1 MRRRLVCCGTRRP
14 GTTGLLATR
23 SGARDNVRG
32 DAMTDTKPRDQA
44 GSSTSEALPFWHTV
58 PGADVVRMLDT
69 HAEAGLTG
77 VVARERLAH
86 YGPNEL
92 AERGRKSIWRML
104 WEQLTATLVVV
115 LIVAAVVS
123 AALGD
128 VTDTIAI
135 LAIVVLNTVLGLVH
149 EHRAERA
156 MALLKRLAVP
166 IVRVRRGGQVLEVP
180 SRDLVPGDIV
190 LLEAGNVVPA
200 DCRLLEC
207 ANLRAEEA
215 SLTGESEP
223 VDKVCQA
230 IDEVELPLGDRR
242 NMTYMGTVI
251 TYGRGQAVVVATG
264 MATEL
269 GRIADLIQTVERE
282 STPLQKRLDR
292 LGRVLA
298 VIAVVLVSVIFVEG
312 LVRGVDL
319 KTMFL
324 TAVSMAVAAVP
335 EGLPAVVTIALALG
349 AQRMLKRNV
358 LIRKLPAV
366 ETLGSVTVI
375 CSDKTGTLTENRMTV
390 TVLDVA
396 GERLDVTEMLH
407 RSSPAVDLEPGRST
421 VPDDSPALTLLLAG
435 GALCNDAVLT
445 AQADQPGHFHT
456 LGDPTEGALV
466 VAAARFHLRKPDLD
480 LLFPRVAEAPFDSD
494 RKRMTTVHEMPA
506 TPLPAARGLE
516 WLWGHGPLLAPHR
529 YVAVTKGAVEPL
541 LGVTTGVWV
550 GDGPQPYDAAWR
562 ARIKQAHD
570 RLAQDGMRVL
580 GLALRVID
588 ARPAGDVADLE
599 RDLVFVGLIGMTD
612 PPRPEVKAA
621 VETCRQAGIRPVM
634 ITGDHPLTARHVARQ
649 LGIGTEEAHIT
660 TGQDMMRLSDEDL
673 RAAVEDSAV
682 FARVSP
688 EHKLR
693 IVQALQTNGGVV
705 AMTGDGV
712 NDAPALRQADIGVA
726 MGMTGTE
733 VSKEASDMVL
743 RDDNFATIVA
753 AVEEGRVIYDN
764 IRKFITYLLSSN
776 SGELWV
782 MLAAPFL
789 GLPLPLLPLQ
799 ILWINLVT
807 DGLPALALSVEPP
820 ERHTMQRPPISPQ
833 ESILGRGLLSR
844 VIWGGMVL
852 GMTPL
857 AMGYYFNQIGHE
869 GWQTMV
875 FTTLTLSQLALV
887 LSLRSERDSLFKIG
901 FFSNTPLLFI
911 VAFTFLLQMMVT
923 YVPFWQRV
931 LKTHPLTAL
940 ELLISLGLALAPF
953 VVDEIR
959 KAVVRRRP

>member
-1 MRRRLVCCGTRRP
+1 VGADNPRNQAGIRP
-14 GTTGLLATR
+14 
-23 SGARDNVRG
+23 
-32 DAMTDTKPRDQA
+32 DQA
-44 GSSTSEALPFWHTV
+44 VPPWHALTGSEA
-58 PGADVVRMLDT
+58 VRTLET
-69 HAEAGLTG
+69 NAETGLTG
-77 VVARERLAH
+77 ASAHERLSQ

-92 AERGRKSIWRML
+92 AERGGKSIWRTL
-104 WEQLTATLVVV
+104 WEQLTATLVLV
-115 LIVAAVVS
+115 LIVAAILS

-128 VTDTIAI
+128 FTDAIAI
-135 LAIVVLNTVLGLVH
+135 LAIVVLNTLLGLVH
-149 EHRAERA
+149 EQRAERA
-156 MALLKRLAVP
+156 MAMLKRMAVP
-166 IVRVRRGGQVLEVP
+166 IVRARRDGEVRELP

-200 DCRLLEC
+200 DCRVLEC
-207 ANLRAEEA
+207 ANLRIEEA

-223 VDKVCQA
+223 VDKISQA
-230 IDEVELPLGDRR
+230 VDDLEAPLGDRLS
-242 NMTYMGTVI
+242 MVYMGTIV
-251 TYGRGQAVVVATG
+251 TYGRGVAVVAATG

-298 VIAVVLVSVIFVEG
+298 AIALVLVAVIFAEG
-312 LVRGVDL
+312 IFRGVDF

-349 AQRMLKRNV
+349 AQRMLKRKV

-390 TVLDVA
+390 TILDVA
-396 GERLDVTEMLH
+396 GERLNITEALH
-407 RSSPAVDLEPGRST
+407 RSQPAVDVEPGRSS
-421 VPDDSPALTLLLAG
+421 VPDDNAALTLLLAG

-466 VAAARFHLRKPDLD
+466 VAAATFHLRKPDLE

-506 TPLPAARGLE
+506 TPLPAARGLG
-516 WLWGHGPLLAPHR
+516 WLWGQGPLLASHR
-529 YVAVTKGAVEPL
+529 FVAVTKGAVEPL
-541 LGVTTGVWV
+541 LQVTTGVWA
-550 GDGPQPYDAAWR
+550 DDRPQPYDAAWR
-562 ARIKQAHD
+562 ARIKDAHD

-580 GLALRVID
+580 GLAFRVLD
-588 ARPAGDVADLE
+588 ARPAGHVVALE
-599 RDLVFVGLIGMTD
+599 RDLIFVGLIGMTD
-612 PPRPEVKAA
+612 PPRPEVKGA

-649 LGIGTEEAHIT
+649 LGIGDEEARIA
-660 TGQDMMRLSDEDL
+660 TGQDLQRLSDEEL
-673 RAAVEDSAV
+673 RHTVEDVSV
-682 FARVSP
+682 YARVSP

-693 IVQALQTNGGVV
+693 IVRALQANGGIV

-712 NDAPALRQADIGVA
+712 NDAPALRRADIGVA
-726 MGMTGTE
+726 MGITGTE
-733 VSKEASDMVL
+733 VSKEAADMVL
-743 RDDNFATIVA
+743 GDDNFATIVA

-820 ERHTMQRPPISPQ
+820 ERHTMQRPPISPK
-833 ESILGRGLLSR
+833 ESILGRGLLR
-844 VIWGGMVL
+844 QVIWGGLVL
-852 GMTPL
+852 GLTPL
-857 AMGYYFNQIGHE
+857 AMGFYFNQIGHE
-869 GWQTMV
+869 GWRTMV

-887 LSLRSERDSLFKIG
+887 LSLRSERDSFFTIG
-901 FFSNTPLLFI
+901 VFSNAPLLFV

-931 LKTHPLTAL
+931 LKTYPLTGE
-940 ELLISLGLALAPF
+940 ELLVSLGLATVPF
-953 VVDEIR
+953 WVDEVR
-959 KAVVRRRP
+959 KLVIRRRG

>member
-1 MRRRLVCCGTRRP
+1 MNGDNSQEQAVSGGSSPAPSWHAL
-14 GTTGLLATR
+14 
-23 SGARDNVRG
+23 SGAEAVG
-32 DAMTDTKPRDQA
+32 ALGTSAEVGLTTDQA
-44 GSSTSEALPFWHTV
+44 H
-58 PGADVVRMLDT
+58 
-69 HAEAGLTG
+69 
-77 VVARERLAH
+77 ERLAQH
-86 YGPNEL
+86 GHNEL
-92 AERGRKSIWRML
+92 TERDQKSVWRML
-104 WEQLTATLVVV
+104 WEQLSGTLVAV

-123 AALGD
+123 AALRD
-128 VTDTIAI
+128 FPDAAAI
-135 LAIVVLNTVLGLVH
+135 FAIVVLNTILGLVH

-156 MALLKRLAVP
+156 MAMLKRLAVP
-166 IVRVRRGGQVLEVP
+166 IVRARRDGRVIELP

-207 ANLRAEEA
+207 ASLRVQEA

-223 VDKVCQA
+223 VDKTSQTLIEPDLA
-230 IDEVELPLGDRR
+230 LGDRR
-242 NMTYMGTVI
+242 NMVYMSTMI

-264 MATEL
+264 MRTEL

-282 STPLQKRLDR
+282 ATPLQKRLDQ
-292 LGRVLA
+292 LGRALA
-298 VIAVVLVSVIFVEG
+298 AIALVLVAIIFAVG
-312 LVRGVDL
+312 LVRGEDL
-319 KTMFL
+319 KVMFL

-349 AQRMLKRNV
+349 AQRMLKRHV

-396 GERLDVTEMLH
+396 GERLDITESLH
-407 RSSPAVDLEPGRST
+407 RAEPAVDLEPGQAN
-421 VPDDSPALTLLLAG
+421 VPDDHPALTILLVG
-435 GALCNDAVLT
+435 GALCNDAVLA
-445 AQADQPGHFHT
+445 AQTDQPGHFHT

-480 LLFPRVAEAPFDSD
+480 FLFPRVAEAPFDSD

-516 WLWGHGPLLAPHR
+516 PLWGQEPVLASHR
-529 YVAVTKGAVEPL
+529 FVSFTKGAAEPL
-541 LGVTTGVWV
+541 LQVATAVWA
-550 GDGPQPYDAAWR
+550 DNRPQPLSADWR
-562 ARIKQAHD
+562 ARIMTSHD

-580 GLALRVID
+580 GLAFRIFD
-588 ARPAGDVADLE
+588 APPADETAGLE

-621 VETCRQAGIRPVM
+621 VATCLQAGIRPVM

-649 LGIGTEEAHIT
+649 LGIGDAEARIT
-660 TGQDMMRLSDEDL
+660 TGQDVARLSDEEL
-673 RAAVEDSAV
+673 RRTVECTAV

-712 NDAPALRQADIGVA
+712 NDAPALRRADIGVA
-726 MGMTGTE
+726 MGITGTE
-733 VSKEASDMVL
+733 VSKEAADMVL

-764 IRKFITYLLSSN
+764 IRKFIKYLLSSN

-782 MLAAPFL
+782 MLIAPFL

-820 ERHTMQRPPISPQ
+820 ERHTMERPPVSPK
-833 ESILGRGLLSR
+833 ESILGRGLLQQ
-844 VIWGGMVL
+844 VIWGGLVL
-852 GMTPL
+852 GLTPL
-857 AMGYYFNQIGHE
+857 AMGFYYHQIGHE
-869 GWQTMV
+869 GWRTMV
-875 FTTLTLSQLALV
+875 FSTLTLSQLVLV
-887 LSLRSERDSLFKIG
+887 LSIRSERDSFFTIG
-901 FFSNTPLLFI
+901 PLTNVTLLFI
-911 VAFTFLLQMMVT
+911 VAFTFLLQLMVT
-923 YVPFWQRV
+923 YVPFWQRL
-931 LKTHPLTAL
+931 LKTYPLSGEEMAV
-940 ELLISLGLALAPF
+940 SLALATVPF
-953 VVDEIR
+953 WAEEIR
-959 KAVVRRRP
+959 KWFVRRGASSGSSR

>member
-1 MRRRLVCCGTRRP
+1 MSAGN
-14 GTTGLLATR
+14 
-23 SGARDNVRG
+23 S
-32 DAMTDTKPRDQA
+32 RDQA
-44 GSSTSEALPFWHTV
+44 VSEGSSATPCWHAFS
-58 PGADVVRMLDT
+58 G
-69 HAEAGLTG
+69 AEAVGALGTSAEEGLTTDQ
-77 VVARERLAH
+77 ARDLLAKH
-86 YGPNEL
+86 GPNEL
-92 AERGRKSIWRML
+92 AERDQKSVWRML
-104 WEQLTATLVVV
+104 WEQLSGTLVVV

-128 VTDTIAI
+128 FTDAAAI
-135 LAIVVLNTVLGLVH
+135 LAIVVLNTILGLVH

-156 MALLKRLAVP
+156 MAMLKRLAVP
-166 IVRVRRGGQVLEVP
+166 IVRARRDGRVVELP
-180 SRDLVPGDIV
+180 SRDLVPGDV
-190 LLEAGNVVPA
+190 LLLEAGNVVPA
-200 DCRLLEC
+200 DCRVLEC
-207 ANLRAEEA
+207 ASLRVQEA

-223 VDKVCQA
+223 VDKTCQA
-230 IDEVELPLGDRR
+230 LTEPELTLGDRR
-242 NMTYMGTVI
+242 NMVYMSTIV

-264 MATEL
+264 MRTEL

-282 STPLQKRLDR
+282 PTPLQKRLDQ

-298 VIAVVLVSVIFVEG
+298 AIALVLVAIIFAVG
-312 LVRGVDL
+312 LVRGEDL
-319 KTMFL
+319 KVMFL

-349 AQRMLKRNV
+349 AQRMLKRHV

-396 GERLDVTEMLH
+396 GERLDITESLH
-407 RSSPAVDLEPGRST
+407 RAEPALDLEPGLAN
-421 VPDDSPALTLLLAG
+421 VPNDHPALTILLVG
-435 GALCNDAVLT
+435 GALCNDAVLS

-516 WLWGHGPLLAPHR
+516 PLWSQDPLLASHR
-529 YVAVTKGAVEPL
+529 FISFTKGAAEPL
-541 LGVTTGVWV
+541 LQVATAVWA
-550 GDGPQPYDAAWR
+550 DNRPQPFSADWR
-562 ARIKQAHD
+562 ARIMKAHD

-580 GLALRVID
+580 GLAFRIVD
-588 ARPAGDVADLE
+588 ATPVDGIAALE

-612 PPRPEVKAA
+612 PPRPEVRAA
-621 VETCRQAGIRPVM
+621 VATCLQAGIRPVM

-649 LGIGTEEAHIT
+649 LGIGDTDARIT
-660 TGQDMMRLSDEDL
+660 TGQDVARLSDEEL
-673 RAAVEDSAV
+673 QRTVERTAV

-693 IVQALQTNGGVV
+693 IVQALQSNGGVV

-712 NDAPALRQADIGVA
+712 NDAPALRRADIGVA
-726 MGMTGTE
+726 MGITGTE
-733 VSKEASDMVL
+733 VSKEAADMVL

-764 IRKFITYLLSSN
+764 IRKFIKYLLSSN

-782 MLAAPFL
+782 MLIAPFL

-820 ERHTMQRPPISPQ
+820 ERHTMQRPPVSPK
-833 ESILGRGLLSR
+833 ESILGRGLLQQ
-844 VIWGGMVL
+844 VIWGGLVL
-852 GMTPL
+852 GLTPL
-857 AMGYYFNQIGHE
+857 AMGFYYHQIGHE
-869 GWQTMV
+869 GWRTMV

-887 LSLRSERDSLFKIG
+887 LSIRSERDSFFTIG
-901 FFSNTPLLFI
+901 PLTNVTLLFI

-923 YVPFWQRV
+923 YVPFWQRL
-931 LKTHPLTAL
+931 LKTYPLTGEEIAV
-940 ELLISLGLALAPF
+940 SLALATVPF
-953 VVDEIR
+953 WAEEVR
-959 KAVVRRRP
+959 KWFVRR